1 MKSRTKNIDKELAAL
16 SGMREED
23 IDTSDIPEVK
33 DWSGAVVGKFYR
45 PIKEQVCLRL
55 DADVQDGTGELCG
68 ICNEPWESLRQR
80 LARLVRSDK
89 LDTNGTGN
97 LRKRT

>member
-33 DWSGAVVGKFYR
+33 DWSGARLMVK
-45 PIKEQVCLRL
+45 ILLTKKKEN
-55 DADVQDGTGELCG
+55 G
-68 ICNEPWESLRQR
+68 RQPTAQSR
-80 LARLVRSDK
+80 EDK
-89 LDTNGTGN
+89 AT
-97 LRKRT
+97 

>member
-55 DADVQDGTGELCG
+55 DADVL
-68 ICNEPWESLRQR
+68 
-80 LARLVRSDK
+80 K
-89 LDTNGTGN
+89 
-97 LRKRT
+97 RKRKMEGSLQPRAGKTKPHRVFQSVQRSQRST